1 MGTHSMSI
9 CEHKRAA
16 NLASRVLKGEAIIM
30 NPVDSSLFSLNET
43 ATAIWEAADGRTTLQ
58 EIVDHDVCPQFDV
71 DRDSALRDA
80 QQLVEALAEQS
91 ILHLSETPADE

>member
-1 MGTHSMSI
+1 MSG
-9 CEHKRAA
+9 CYPKRTS

-58 EIVDHDVCPQFDV
+58 EIVEREICPRFEIDSE
-71 DRDSALRDA
+71 SALRDA
-80 QQLVEALAEQS
+80 TELVHALAEQS
-91 ILHLSETPADE
+91 ILVVSEKPADE

>member
-1 MGTHSMSI
+1 MTS
-9 CEHKRAA
+9 CYPKRAA

-58 EIVDHDVCPQFDV
+58 EIVDRDLCPQFDV

-80 QQLVEALAEQS
+80 EQLVQALAEHS
-91 ILHLSETPADE
+91 ILHVLETPANE